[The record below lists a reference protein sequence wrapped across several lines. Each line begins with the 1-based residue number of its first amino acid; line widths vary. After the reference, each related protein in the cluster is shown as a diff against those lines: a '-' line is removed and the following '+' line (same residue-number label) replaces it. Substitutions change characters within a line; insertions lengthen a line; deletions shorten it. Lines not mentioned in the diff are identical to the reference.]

1 MQERVM
7 MIRANFMRQRG
18 LSCIR
23 GIAFA
28 LFLTTAAVAAP
39 LKPVEVKGLE
49 GKVSVKLG
57 QSVGLQFDANG
68 DRLQN
73 PRTVKGTGGGE
84 AKVQIRLE
92 TTDST
97 PFPVRGVATRPFLVV
112 SNGFDRPMNFRVL
125 AREKGSREF
134 FEVDWAG
141 GPVDPGEQSPR
152 CWESGS
158 RVEELVL
165 YQFALEPKRVR

>member
-1 MQERVM
+1 MKADCVSH
-7 MIRANFMRQRG
+7 ALQRG
-18 LSCIR
+18 LSR
-23 GIAFA
+23 ARRTA
-28 LFLTTAAVAAP
+28 LALVLTTLAIAGAAP

-57 QSVGLQFDANG
+57 QSVGLQFDADG
-68 DRLQN
+68 DRLRN
-73 PRTVKGTGGGE
+73 PRTGSRDT
-84 AKVQIRLE
+84 KVQIRLE
-92 TTDST
+92 TTDAT
-97 PFPVRGVATRPFLVV
+97 PIRVRGVATRPFLVV
-112 SNGFDRPMNFRVL
+112 SNGFDRPLNFRVL
-125 AREKGSREF
+125 ARQKGSREF

-158 RVEELVL
+158 RVEELLL